1 MQALGTLATMLA
13 FACLRLWFA
22 APRKIQTEA
31 LPTIASN
38 HDSASSRVSLVGRL
52 VAPFHAWL
60 PRTAIRIPQQIS
72 WWFLPQYHPS
82 RSAGDIELLRGAEL
96 AVEFPHGRYMCGLQT
111 ASVLRSVRFSAI

>member
-38 HDSASSRVSLVGRL
+38 QDSASSRVFLVGRL

-72 WWFLPQYHPS
+72 WWFFCHSIIHYGAPGILSYCGE
-82 RSAGDIELLRGAEL
+82 RS
-96 AVEFPHGRYMCGLQT
+96 LQ
-111 ASVLRSVRFSAI
+111 